1 MELRRQRGGAVVELA
16 FASLG
21 LAFFIVGATDLAR
34 IFQARSAVQAA
45 VQEGLRCVYPLDA
58 SCGAVMPNPP
68 APILFDVWVNRRSPA
83 YAIQQE
89 YFTASAQWNT
99 EQRWNVQR
107 EATVVQSITMDQP
120 QRSYVQQEVLYP
132 VDAHAVYIVQTR
144 DLPRVGGA
152 DPLSPVFRDR
162 STGAEAM
169 PNTVIS
175 LQSIRDSTQLT
186 PQSTNGIVPDDAY
199 YRPEHKI
206 GEVSL
211 SLREAW
217 RGRESLRSALALLA
231 RRNASLRC
239 YQSPVVNRG
248 GRSFVQWGAAGE
260 PELCRYRSDP
270 ARSIFDGTTLKVPL
284 MFHVSGS
291 IAGTVAAQSTPG
303 KLVML
308 LQWSSPTEGEGS
320 LRLGGRLISDGGRGS
335 LVVRGAA
342 WEDLRRRAQTAHSNS
357 GYADEINTHQTLGPL
372 PIDAQVTL
380 SFFLSSANGQT
391 VAWQGGELRLF
402 FPTFELVKQTFPC
415 GYSKD
420 PTQCATPPK
429 GVAVSYS
436 AASTSS
442 PLKLE
447 RRIQSACRVE
457 QPTPFEASPSAV
469 LEQVSSFIA
478 NDITPPQR
486 TFWTLASNAAACA
499 DRSTRYS
506 CPNSS
511 KREAL
516 QGCKVEEWSRDDLL
530 RECPLPKSLP
540 KDAKL
545 RVEYKRYPLK
555 DQYMKSGEC
564 SGPEIPS
571 CAVRHR
577 KDAGRAV
584 LTESPPSCRSQVVS
598 TPAESFG
605 PFMKNSCDDPDY
617 ASQIARYRAKYDVP
631 VSARI
636 LTGIKPGP
644 DLITE
649 VKPTESCLLVKD
661 TEVVKE
667 TQCGSKVASA
677 VVEAC
682 CREANNN
689 CRYTQASSGRNG
701 GSDSLQIAFNQ
712 AIGRTVET
720 VQAALPAANYS
731 QSCAGNDPYC
741 LQVSGDLIDNN
752 ARVRM
757 SAQVHVPFQL
767 LKAVGWQGTTVSY
780 EEARVLERSRLRDG
794 DFVN

>member
-1 MELRRQRGGAVVELA
+1 MRLGRQRGGAVVELA

-21 LAFFIVGATDLAR
+21 LAFFIVGATDIAR

-45 VQEGLRCVYPLDA
+45 VQEGLRCIYPLDA
-58 SCGAVMPNPP
+58 SCGAVRPSAP
-68 APILFDVWVNRRSPA
+68 APILFDVWVNQSSPG

-89 YFTASAQWNT
+89 YFTASAQWST

-107 EATVVQSITMDQP
+107 EETVVQSVTMEQP

-144 DLPRVGGA
+144 GLPRVGGA
-152 DPLSPVFRDR
+152 DPLDPLFRDR
-162 STGAEAM
+162 RTGDLVA
-169 PNTVIS
+169 PNTTIS
-175 LQSIRDSTQLT
+175 LQSIRESTQLV
-186 PQSTNGIVPDDAY
+186 PQSTNGIVPNDAH
-199 YRPEHKI
+199 YRREYKI
-206 GEVSL
+206 GEVSF
-211 SLREAW
+211 SLQEAW
-217 RGRESLRSALALLA
+217 RGQESLSSALALMA

-239 YQSPVVNRG
+239 YQSPVSNQG
-248 GRSFVQWGAAGE
+248 GRSLVQWGAAGE
-260 PELCRYRSDP
+260 PELCAYRSAAP
-270 ARSIFDGTTLKVPL
+270 SSIFDGTTLKVPL
-284 MFHVSGS
+284 MFHVSGD
-291 IAGTVAAQSTPG
+291 IAGTRADQDNPG

-308 LQWSSPTEGEGS
+308 LQWSSPTEGSGS
-320 LRLGGRLISDGGRGS
+320 AQLGGRLISDGGQGS
-335 LVVRGAA
+335 LVVRGAS
-342 WEDLRRRAQTAHSNS
+342 WEDLTRRARTAHDEA
-357 GYADEINTHQTLGPL
+357 GYANEINSHQTLGPL

-391 VAWQGGELRLF
+391 VAWQGGALRLF
-402 FPTFELVKQTFPC
+402 FPTFELAKQTFPC

-429 GVAVSYS
+429 DVAVSYN
-436 AASTSS
+436 AVSTSS
-442 PLKLE
+442 LPTLE
-447 RRIQSACRVE
+447 KRINGACRVE

-469 LEQVSSFIA
+469 LEQVSSLIA
-478 NDITPPQR
+478 NEITPPQR
-486 TFWTLASNAAACA
+486 TFWTLASNASACA
-499 DRSTRYS
+499 DRRTVYS

-511 KREAL
+511 KKDSLR
-516 QGCKVEEWSRDDLL
+516 GCKAEEWSQDDLL
-530 RECPLPKSLP
+530 RECPLPKPLP

-555 DQYMKSGEC
+555 DKYMESGEC
-564 SGPEIPS
+564 SGPQIPT

-584 LTESPPSCRSQVVS
+584 LAKSYPSCPSQVVS
-598 TPAESFG
+598 TPVESFG
-605 PFMKNSCDDPDY
+605 PFMKNSCEEPDY
-617 ASQIARYRAKYDVP
+617 ASEVARYRAKHAVP
-631 VSARI
+631 ISARMF
-636 LTGIKPGP
+636 TGRKPGP

-649 VKPTESCLLVKD
+649 VKPAESCLFVKD
-661 TEVVKE
+661 TEFVKE

-689 CRYTQASSGRNG
+689 CRYAQATQGRNG
-701 GSDSLQIAFNQ
+701 SSGSMQIAFNQ

-731 QSCAGNDPYC
+731 QSCADNDPYC